1 MNLDL
6 ISVGKNPPEDINVV
20 IEISGGSSG
29 GAPIKYE
36 LEKESGALFVDRVVN
51 TSMFYPCNYG
61 FVPKTIVSI
70 DDGGDGDAID
80 IIILSQKK
88 FMKNLLSIAFAIIF
102 SLSIY
107 SQRNPNSEY
116 WINFVYQPK
125 KGMVEEFEKAVAEK
139 TQKYNNSSE
148 NAIFAFQI
156 MTGSSAGAY
165 QRWVVRKDVSYFEQD
180 SSDELK
186 YWNDNV
192 DPYIAEKSGQRIW
205 QRSITASHGWEEL
218 NGPMKYY
225 SQQVMVV
232 KRGKNGD
239 FMTPQRRLAQ
249 LFSDIE
255 FTGNRAV
262 FKLVSGGN
270 NQTFMIMSGF
280 NTHDRST
287 NSSNLPDGKS
297 WEDAYNEKF
306 GENAWSEDWSAQNE
320 AIETWGSNVSK
331 MQFRPELST
340 KL

>member
-1 MNLDL
+1 
-6 ISVGKNPPEDINVV
+6 
-20 IEISGGSSG
+20 
-29 GAPIKYE
+29 
-36 LEKESGALFVDRVVN
+36 
-51 TSMFYPCNYG
+51 
-61 FVPKTIVSI
+61 
-70 DDGGDGDAID
+70 
-80 IIILSQKK
+80 
-88 FMKNLLSIAFAIIF
+88 
-102 SLSIY
+102 
-107 SQRNPNSEY
+107 
-116 WINFVYQPK
+116 
-125 KGMVEEFEKAVAEK
+125 
-139 TQKYNNSSE
+139 
-148 NAIFAFQI
+148 
-156 MTGSSAGAY
+156 MTGTSAGAY
-165 QRWVVRKDVSYFEQD
+165 QRWVVRKDVSYFDQD

-186 YWNDNV
+186 YWNENV
-192 DPYIAEKSGQRIW
+192 DPYIADKSGQRIW
-205 QRSITASHGWEEL
+205 QRFIGASHGWEER

-280 NTHDRST
+280 NNHDRSN

>member
-1 MNLDL
+1 MKKTLS
-6 ISVGKNPPEDINVV
+6 I
-20 IEISGGSSG
+20 
-29 GAPIKYE
+29 
-36 LEKESGALFVDRVVN
+36 LFV
-51 TSMFYPCNYG
+51 
-61 FVPKTIVSI
+61 
-70 DDGGDGDAID
+70 
-80 IIILSQKK
+80 
-88 FMKNLLSIAFAIIF
+88 IIF

-116 WINFVYQPK
+116 WINFIYQPK

-156 MTGSSAGAY
+156 MTGSSSGAY

-280 NTHDRST
+280 NSHDRST

-331 MQFRPELST
+331 MQFRPDLSS
-340 KL
+340 KF